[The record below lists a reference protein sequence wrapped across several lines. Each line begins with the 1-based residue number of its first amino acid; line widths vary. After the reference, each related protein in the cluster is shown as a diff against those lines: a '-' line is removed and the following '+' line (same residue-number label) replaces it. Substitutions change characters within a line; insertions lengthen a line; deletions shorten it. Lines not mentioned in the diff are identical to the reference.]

1 VKDGARCCCI
11 LARPQGELP
20 DAHPAATFAIAGA
33 ALLAYVALMAVE
45 RILFRGGARD
55 GLLTAVGEHPD
66 TLFRIDDVETL
77 EAYARVEDEVTDD
90 GVGVAV
96 FRLDPDGELR
106 GEAKCRFAP
115 ELP

>member
-1 VKDGARCCCI
+1 MKDGARCCS
-11 LARPQGELP
+11 LARPQEERPG
-20 DAHPAATFAIAGA
+20 ARPAAPFAIAGA

-66 TLFRIDDVETL
+66 TLFRIDDVETC
-77 EAYARVEDEVTDD
+77 EAYARVEDGVTED

-96 FRLDPDGELR
+96 FRLDPDGDLS
-106 GEAKCRFAP
+106 GEAKRRFAP